1 MHRTMR
7 SLRDERSCR
16 VLDAGEVSAFSERT
30 APQTSAEP
38 PSRDSSVQ
46 PDAGSSSLGD
56 AGRKEESMSKID
68 NQSGTEPR
76 EIELKLD
83 CAGPDLTALASHPRL
98 QGTSSEPDL
107 LVTTYYDTP
116 HRDLRA
122 AGLTLRVR
130 AQGGRHI
137 QTVKAGSGDVGL
149 FDRAEW
155 ETEISGETPEASAWA
170 GTAAEEVLHEAEA
183 APERLFSTIVMRREI
198 PVEHGQSRILV
209 TLDEGRVESPAGDA
223 PLCGLEL
230 ELQEGDPA
238 DLFLVAQAF
247 AETVPLRLSVNAKSA
262 VGFALIDGTGPGV
275 VKAEPVDLP
284 EGASAGEVFR
294 RVARAC
300 LRHMRLNETAFLESG
315 RAPEALHQIR
325 VSLRRLRSAL
335 SLFAPML
342 EGDPRANGFNDEIKR
357 VTEPFGH
364 ARNLDVFLRQTLP
377 ALAKERPDEPGLD
390 GLRERAEAERERAY
404 DAVLATLESPQWRGL
419 IIDFAGWVETGAWTA
434 QEAAAED
441 GRAFAARVLDRARLR
456 LKKRGRGLK
465 RLDPH
470 TRHRARIA
478 AKKLRYGAEFFAGL
492 YQKKKARR
500 RQDKFGAAL
509 SDLQDH
515 LGILND
521 LETARSMTESLAGPP
536 MPGADDPGTQD
547 LLEAAADA
555 RAELLDVKPF
565 WR

>member
-1 MHRTMR
+1 MQP
-7 SLRDERSCR
+7 D
-16 VLDAGEVSAFSERT
+16 V
-30 APQTSAEP
+30 PP
-38 PSRDSSVQ
+38 PSLDEAGHDEENMSDIDSH
-46 PDAGSSSLGD
+46 AGS
-56 AGRKEESMSKID
+56 
-68 NQSGTEPR
+68 EPR

-83 CAGPDLTALASHPRL
+83 CSGPDLTVLASHPRL
-98 QGTSSEPDL
+98 QGSAFPEPDL

-116 HRDLRA
+116 GRDLRA

-130 AQGGRHI
+130 AKAGRHI
-137 QTVKAGSGDVGL
+137 QTVKAGVGDVGL

-155 ETEISGETPEASAWA
+155 ETEIGGETPEASAWA
-170 GTAAEEVLHEAEA
+170 GTAAEPVLRDAEA
-183 APERLFSTIVMRREI
+183 APERLFSTIVMRREV
-198 PVEHGQSRILV
+198 PLEQGASRILV
-209 TLDEGRVESPAGDA
+209 TLDEGRVESPVGDA
-223 PLCGLEL
+223 PLCGIEL
-230 ELQEGDPA
+230 ELQTGDPA
-238 DLFLVAQAF
+238 DLFLVAQSL

-262 VGFALIDGTGPGV
+262 VGFALVDGSGPAV
-275 VKAEPVDLP
+275 VKAEPLDLP
-284 EGASAGEVFR
+284 EEASAGEVFR
-294 RVARAC
+294 RVALAC
-300 LRHMRLNETAFLESG
+300 LRHMRLNETAFLDGG
-315 RAPEALHQIR
+315 RPPEALHQIR
-325 VSLRRLRSAL
+325 VALRRLRSAL

-342 EGDPRANGFNDEIKR
+342 EGDQRADGFNDEIKR

-364 ARNLDVFLRQTLP
+364 ARNLDVFLGQTLP
-377 ALAKERPDEPGLD
+377 SLAKERPDEPGLD

-419 IIDFAGWVETGAWTA
+419 IIDFAGWIEVGAWRA
-434 QEAAAED
+434 QPAAAED

-465 RLDPH
+465 RLDAH

-478 AKKLRYGAEFFAGL
+478 AKKLRYGAEFFSGL
-492 YQKKKARR
+492 YRKKKARR

-521 LETARSMTESLAGPP
+521 LETARAMTESLSGPP
-536 MPGADDPGTQD
+536 MPGVEDPGVQD
-547 LLEAAADA
+547 LLTAAAEA

>member
-1 MHRTMR
+1 M
-7 SLRDERSCR
+7 
-16 VLDAGEVSAFSERT
+16 SEIESH
-30 APQTSAEP
+30 AAE
-38 PSRDSSVQ
+38 
-46 PDAGSSSLGD
+46 
-56 AGRKEESMSKID
+56 
-68 NQSGTEPR
+68 EPR
-76 EIELKLD
+76 EVELKLD
-83 CAGPDLTALASHPRL
+83 CAGPDLTALAAHPRL
-98 QGTSSEPDL
+98 QGAAASEPEL
-107 LVTTYYDTP
+107 LTTTYYDTP
-116 HRDLRA
+116 GRELRA

-155 ETEISGETPEASAWA
+155 ESDIAGETPEADAWA
-170 GTAAEEVLHEAEA
+170 GTAAEAVLRESGAP
-183 APERLFSTIVMRREI
+183 PERLFSTIVMRREI
-198 PVEHGQSRILV
+198 PVTQGASRILV

-238 DLFLVAQAF
+238 DLFAVAQSL

-262 VGFALIDGTGPGV
+262 VGFALIDGHGPTV
-275 VKAEPVDLP
+275 VKAETVQLP
-284 EGASAGEVFR
+284 DGASAGEVFR
-294 RVARAC
+294 QVARAC
-300 LRHMRLNETAFLESG
+300 LRHLRLNETAFLEGG
-315 RAPEALHQIR
+315 RPLEALHQIR

-342 EGDPRANGFNDEIKR
+342 AEDPRAAGFGDEIKR

-364 ARNLDVFLRQTLP
+364 ARNLDVFLQQTLP
-377 ALAKERPDEPGLD
+377 RLAEERPDAPGLD

-404 DAVLATLESPQWRGL
+404 DSVLAILESPQWRGL
-419 IIDFAGWVETGAWTA
+419 IIDFAGWIETGPWAA
-434 QEAAAED
+434 QPGAAQD
-441 GRAFAARVLDRARLR
+441 GRHFAAQVLDQARLR

-492 YQKKKARR
+492 YTKKKARR

-515 LGILND
+515 LGTLND
-521 LETARSMTESLAGPP
+521 LETARAMTESLSGPP
-536 MPGADDPGTQD
+536 MPEGDDPGTQD

-555 RAELLDVKPF
+555 RSELLDIKPF

>member
-1 MHRTMR
+1 MSDIDSH
-7 SLRDERSCR
+7 
-16 VLDAGEVSAFSERT
+16 AG
-30 APQTSAEP
+30 P
-38 PSRDSSVQ
+38 
-46 PDAGSSSLGD
+46 
-56 AGRKEESMSKID
+56 
-68 NQSGTEPR
+68 EPR

-83 CAGPDLTALASHPRL
+83 CSGPDLTALASHPRL
-98 QGTSSEPDL
+98 QGTASSEPDL

-116 HRDLRA
+116 ERDLRA

-155 ETEISGETPEASAWA
+155 ETEIAGEAPDPAAWA
-170 GTAAEEVLHEAEA
+170 GTAAENVLRDAAE
-183 APERLFSTIVMRREI
+183 PERLFSTVVMRRE
-198 PVEHGQSRILV
+198 VALEQGASRILL

-223 PLCGLEL
+223 PLCGIEL
-230 ELQEGDPA
+230 ELQAGDPA
-238 DLFLVAQAF
+238 DLFLVAQSL
-247 AETVPLRLSVNAKSA
+247 AESVPLRLSVNAKSA
-262 VGFALIDGTGPGV
+262 VGYALVDGTGPKV
-275 VKAEPVDLP
+275 VKAEPVVLP
-284 EGASAGEVFR
+284 EGASAGAVFR
-294 RVARAC
+294 QVARAC
-300 LRHMRLNETAFLESG
+300 LRHMRLNETAFLDGG
-315 RAPEALHQIR
+315 RPPEALHQIR

-342 EGDPRANGFNDEIKR
+342 EGDARAEGFNDEIKR

-364 ARNLDVFLRQTLP
+364 ARNLDVFLGQTLP

-419 IIDFAGWVETGAWTA
+419 IIDFAGWVETGGWTA
-434 QEAAAED
+434 QAAAEED
-441 GRAFAARVLDRARLR
+441 GRVFAARVLDRARLR

-465 RLDPH
+465 RLDAH

-478 AKKLRYGAEFFAGL
+478 AKKLRYGAEFFSGL
-492 YQKKKARR
+492 YRKKKAQR

-521 LETARSMTESLAGPP
+521 LETARAMTESLSGPP
-536 MPGADDPGTQD
+536 MPGVDDPGTQD
-547 LLEAAADA
+547 LLKAAAEA